1 MTRPCARGDTS
12 PGGVSGLP
20 KSASPCAPCSHC
32 HRCYIACLASSP
44 SPLAPL
50 HLHLR
55 LAGDPEVTLH
65 HLTVPPRTLAS
76 LASPSTTIPS
86 LGAPALKAFSHVNQ
100 APQNPTF
107 QTPPWTNANHAGSIG
122 AAIGAISPVTSSTSV
137 VRVWIC
143 WAPCGWLHVR
153 GACTWPSSERGLIFS
168 RHPACCYLVLRDWL
182 TMIRRRT

>member
-1 MTRPCARGDTS
+1 MDVVVLLNPDGGASTSSSTTNVLALYYPLVKLLHATHHSEVTRSCARGDTS
-12 PGGVSGLP
+12 LGGVFGLP
-20 KSASPCAPCSHC
+20 KSASPCALCSHC
-32 HRCYIACLASSP
+32 HRRCIACLTSSP

-86 LGAPALKAFSHVNQ
+86 LAAPAPKAFSPVNQ

-107 QTPPWTNANHAGSIG
+107 QTPP
-122 AAIGAISPVTSSTSV
+122 
-137 VRVWIC
+137 
-143 WAPCGWLHVR
+143 
-153 GACTWPSSERGLIFS
+153 
-168 RHPACCYLVLRDWL
+168 
-182 TMIRRRT
+182 